1 MVDKPL
7 PGCAEGCVLLLLDD
21 SHPPALGIP
30 VLGVYIFSPCCVA
43 FARSSLSFFLRALSG
58 VFLFLTLVYCYLQ
71 DLCSFLKAA
80 LLGLPWRLDLGAALE
95 IWLCCAGFMVKLVLF

>member
-43 FARSSLSFFLRALSG
+43 FARSSLSFFEGSVRG
-58 VFLFLTLVYCYLQ
+58 VFVFDPGVLLF
-71 DLCSFLKAA
+71 
-80 LLGLPWRLDLGAALE
+80 
-95 IWLCCAGFMVKLVLF
+95 AGFVFFFEGCFAGVAMETGPWSCSGDLVVLRWFHG